1 MLGDNKIEIA
11 IQSKVIY
18 LTKKIMQSENC
29 NEEIAY
35 KNLMNTK
42 IYEILL
48 NKESGLY
55 LEPAEF
61 VVEAYELERGSSI
74 EDMIKFINS

>member
-1 MLGDNKIEIA
+1 MLSDNKIEIA

-18 LTKKIMQSENC
+18 LTKKIMQNENC

-35 KNLMNTK
+35 KNLINTK
-42 IYEILL
+42 IYEMLL

-61 VVEAYELERGSSI
+61 ITEAYELERDSSI
-74 EDMIKFINS
+74 EDMIEFINS